1 MVEVQVDEFG
11 SFLVMA
17 PDWERET
24 PGKQNLITALK
35 EAISGNTSGMRL
47 VVKVHEM
54 AKLRSLV
61 DAMDAGTIAGYAEL
75 EVTQVEEF
83 D

>member
-1 MVEVQVDEFG
+1 
-11 SFLVMA
+11 
-17 PDWERET
+17 
-24 PGKQNLITALK
+24 
-35 EAISGNTSGMRL
+35 MRL
-47 VVKVHEM
+47 VVKVHEL
-54 AKLRSLV
+54 ANLRSLV